1 MEIGSA
7 WLVSS
12 RQQVMWGVPFMH
24 WLLPSRQRF
33 CQCSAKPMKQLFF
46 FTLSFRHVKKIEIKA
61 ELAKKQLVRLQKL
74 LDLSI
79 KSRLTAPMGVL
90 CDPQNNSSSTVCLKP
105 EYCRRLKQY
114 TSMRWQAGLLHNTGL
129 FIYLY

>member
-1 MEIGSA
+1 
-7 WLVSS
+7 
-12 RQQVMWGVPFMH
+12 
-24 WLLPSRQRF
+24 
-33 CQCSAKPMKQLFF
+33 MKQLFF

-90 CDPQNNSSSTVCLKP
+90 SDPSEQFLKRCLPK
-105 EYCRRLKQY
+105 
-114 TSMRWQAGLLHNTGL
+114 T
-129 FIYLY
+129 